1 MRRPS
6 RVTLREEHAVA
17 SLRRPPDQG
26 LDFISTQREE
36 PVCRCK
42 DREGPAAAIQE
53 PNVGALRNNRSTNK
67 PKRSTW
73 YTRPSAS
80 MPRRRPREAKPSRS
94 GLGGS
99 SGPEGQTRGF
109 GSMLA
114 FVPGTLIVVGF
125 VVLGVVLLAYAFYF
139 LVIKKW

>member
-1 MRRPS
+1 MVCGRCS
-6 RVTLREEHAVA
+6 IGCEG
-17 SLRRPPDQG
+17 RRPPDQG
-26 LDFISTQREE
+26 LDFISAQREE

-42 DREGPAAAIQE
+42 DREGPEAAIQE

-67 PKRSTW
+67 PKRNTW
-73 YTRPSAS
+73 FTRPSAS
-80 MPRRRPREAKPSRS
+80 MPRRQLREEKPSRS

-99 SGPEGQTRGF
+99 SGPESQTRGF
-109 GSMLA
+109 GSMLG

>member
-1 MRRPS
+1 MRTPCW
-6 RVTLREEHAVA
+6 VALREKHAVA

-26 LDFISTQREE
+26 LDFICAQWEE

-42 DREGPAAAIQE
+42 DPEGPEAAIQE

-73 YTRPSAS
+73 YTRRSAS
-80 MPRRRPREAKPSRS
+80 MQRRRLREAKPSRS

-99 SGPEGQTRGF
+99 SGPENQTRGF

-139 LVIKKW
+139 LVIKK